1 MILKLA
7 LILILF
13 GIIFVSA
20 VLGKKLDEM
29 NDCIIETQ
37 IMTMELK
44 AMIEKLEKEKMNDH
58 SES

>member
-1 MILKLA
+1 MVLKLA

-29 NDCIIETQ
+29 NDSITETHR
-37 IMTMELK
+37 MTMELRAK
-44 AMIEKLEKEKMNDH
+44 IEKLEKEKMNDH
-58 SES
+58 SQS

>member
-1 MILKLA
+1 MVLKLA

-29 NDCIIETQ
+29 NDCITETHRM
-37 IMTMELK
+37 IMELRAK
-44 AMIEKLEKEKMNDH
+44 IEKLEKEKTNDH
-58 SES
+58 SQS

>member
-20 VLGKKLDEM
+20 ALGKKLDEM
-29 NDCIIETQ
+29 NDRITKTHK
-37 IMTMELK
+37 MALELRDK
-44 AMIEKLEKEKMNDH
+44 IEKLEKEKMYDH
-58 SES
+58 SQS